1 MPNTYLD
8 ARANYPGQTGPTR
21 DWHAIAAAEPVYRQE
36 PWQIQANRLPV
47 QLSGPARRPNTVVKQ
62 DPAIPLQRLP
72 VSVRSSN
79 QSPVQAG
86 LGPQNS
92 TWRLSDPATMD
103 AQTNAVAGIP
113 AGYLAGFP
121 SGALPG
127 MGLQGPGDNGAGC
140 GRLGALPALGS
151 MNTGMLLALGAIAGW
166 AVYKFRKG

>member
-8 ARANYPGQTGPTR
+8 ARSNYPGQTGPTR
-21 DWHAIAAAEPVYRQE
+21 DWHAIAATEPVYRQE

-47 QLSGPARRPNTVVKQ
+47 QLSGPAKRPYTHVQ
-62 DPAIPLQRLP
+62 QAPAIPLQRLP

-92 TWRLSDPATMD
+92 TWRLSDPAWHD
-103 AQTNAVAGIP
+103 AASNAVAGLPGHIMGGMP
-113 AGYLAGFP
+113 G
-121 SGALPG
+121 GALPG

-140 GRLGALPALGS
+140 GRLGALPAIGS